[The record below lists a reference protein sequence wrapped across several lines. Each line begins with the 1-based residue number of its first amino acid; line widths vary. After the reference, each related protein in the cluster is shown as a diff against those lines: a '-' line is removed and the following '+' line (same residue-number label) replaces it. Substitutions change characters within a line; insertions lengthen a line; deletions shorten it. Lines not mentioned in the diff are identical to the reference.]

1 MYNRVALGAR
11 IKAIRQKRGENQSQF
26 GAHFTPAVSKG
37 AVSRWESGDTK
48 PNATR
53 LREIAKL
60 GDVTVEFLVNG
71 DTTTVEEKQ
80 KLLNKIINQPEST
93 NIEDK
98 KQLNSIQLELS
109 QMLGLRD
116 LNEKTKNSNIQNKQ
130 LNDLEA
136 EMRVFF
142 DGKLNPTQVRFLA
155 QVFKLLN
162 NLNLQDDSSNI
173 QKSAEILFHVN
184 QISEGN
190 ELYDKK
196 KDLAEIDDFLT
207 KLSMSN

>member
-1 MYNRVALGAR
+1 
-11 IKAIRQKRGENQSQF
+11 
-26 GAHFTPAVSKG
+26 
-37 AVSRWESGDTK
+37 
-48 PNATR
+48 
-53 LREIAKL
+53 
-60 GDVTVEFLVNG
+60 
-71 DTTTVEEKQ
+71 
-80 KLLNKIINQPEST
+80 
-93 NIEDK
+93 
-98 KQLNSIQLELS
+98 
-109 QMLGLRD
+109 
-116 LNEKTKNSNIQNKQ
+116 
-130 LNDLEA
+130 
-136 EMRVFF
+136 MRVFF

-190 ELYDKK
+190 EPYDKK